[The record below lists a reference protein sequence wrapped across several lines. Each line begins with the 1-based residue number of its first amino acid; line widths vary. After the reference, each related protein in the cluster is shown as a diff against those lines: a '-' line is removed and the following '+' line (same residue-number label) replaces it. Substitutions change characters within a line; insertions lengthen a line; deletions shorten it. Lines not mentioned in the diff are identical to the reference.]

1 MLFSNLSKKLE
12 RLASELARHVP
23 LKFFGTVL
31 HDLVSIFIFDKL
43 VMQLYVLLK
52 NDTLKLVFSIG
63 VIFGPSYN
71 SLLRKHNIQ
80 VFLDQTEIS
89 LK

>member
-1 MLFSNLSKKLE
+1 MLFSYLSKKLE
-12 RLASELARHVP
+12 RLASELARHVS

-43 VMQLYVLLK
+43 IMQLQILLK
-52 NDTLKLVFSIG
+52 NDTFKLVFSIG
-63 VIFGPSYN
+63 VIFGPSYY
-71 SLLRKHNIQ
+71 SFLRKHNIQ

>member
-1 MLFSNLSKKLE
+1 MLFSYLSKKLE
-12 RLASELARHVP
+12 RLASELARHVS

-31 HDLVSIFIFDKL
+31 HDLVSIFIFYKL
-43 VMQLYVLLK
+43 IMQLQILLK
-52 NDTLKLVFSIG
+52 NDTFKLVFSIG
-63 VIFGPSYN
+63 VVFGPSYYGF
-71 SLLRKHNIQ
+71 LRKHNIQ